1 MLAVFY
7 IACVFIVL
15 YGVLLLFFLWGIV
28 KTTPYTDEKHSLHL
42 SIVVPFRNE
51 TEVLYGSISDFNHI
65 RNRYPDVE
73 VIFVNDHSVDL
84 KEYQLDALFE
94 HTNLILVHAPD
105 KVRGKKAAL
114 KFGIEV
120 AVGTWILTV
129 DADTR
134 LNPDALE
141 ELIANGLGETSCAV
155 VPVKPRRS
163 TGLMRGFFDLEFMVL
178 QAVTVASVR
187 FRMPL
192 LASGAALLVK
202 KASYLKG
209 ADIRDDWHIP
219 SGDDVFALFSIA
231 KREGNASISSFV
243 PAKPLAE
250 AQFPSDVAALFLQRM
265 RWIGK
270 TPKVENTWY
279 SIVSWLVLIANLSFI
294 VIWTLDVIMGDWKTA
309 IIFSTVKWVPEIA
322 LMTWGV
328 LYFRRLDVLPY
339 MLIGL
344 IFYPFYLLSL
354 VSASAFFT
362 PKWRE

>member
-7 IACVFIVL
+7 IACVVIVL
-15 YGVLLLFFLWGIV
+15 YGVLLSFFLWGIAIT
-28 KTTPYTDEKHSLHL
+28 KPDIREKGPLNL

-51 TEVLYGSISDFNHI
+51 IEVLYGSISDFNQI
-65 RNRYPDVE
+65 RNRNPDVE

-84 KEYQLDALFE
+84 SEYQLDALFE
-94 HTNLILVHAPD
+94 RTNLILLHAPD

-114 KFGIEV
+114 KYGIEM
-120 AVGTWILTV
+120 AVGSWILTV

-155 VPVKPRRS
+155 VPVKPSRS
-163 TGLMRGFFDLEFMVL
+163 TGVIPGLFDLEFMVL

-209 ADIRDDWHIP
+209 AAVRDDWHIP

-243 PAKPLAE
+243 PAQPLAE
-250 AQFPSDVAALFLQRM
+250 AQFPVDVAALFLQRM

-270 TPKVENTWY
+270 TPKVENAWY

-294 VIWTLDVIMGDWKTA
+294 VIWTLDLMMGDWQTA
-309 IIFSTVKWVPEIA
+309 IFFSAVKWVPEIA

-328 LYFRRLDVLPY
+328 LYFRRLDVVPY

-354 VSASAFFT
+354 VTASAFFT